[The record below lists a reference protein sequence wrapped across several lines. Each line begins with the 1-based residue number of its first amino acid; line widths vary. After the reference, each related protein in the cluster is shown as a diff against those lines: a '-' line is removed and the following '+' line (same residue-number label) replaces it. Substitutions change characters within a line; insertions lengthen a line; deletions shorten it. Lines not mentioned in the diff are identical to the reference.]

1 MSLERCR
8 CGRLRCAH
16 RAGSTAR
23 RAPSKEGAP
32 HAARHRRGR
41 RSDQRRARRRERYV
55 REGCPVRAATRRR
68 ADGVGRRG
76 EHVARHGPRERWS
89 PVHGGG
95 VLHRPERLGP
105 GVRVRSLQ
113 LPGRV
118 RLQARRGVGTRRD
131 GHRGPTDRR
140 GPERSARALGAVTG
154 VAARAGRQRLRERS
168 RGDGAG
174 HRAHAVQ
181 DPCVPLR
188 PGPRGPP
195 ARGGHDA
202 AGAAGA
208 LGQDRMGRW
217 WAELERA
224 GFAAVPGGLPPVAC
238 AAAPGAVRAVPVT
251 GQPHELPLPRGQ
263 DDRPG
268 RVRQPA
274 ALADAGRGRSARPA
288 DGARTTGPRCP
299 RGLRPRRA
307 LPRRHGR
314 GTPGL
319 ARPRPGAA
327 RRRGCGRGTRAVRRH
342 RRPRRGVRVGRGGPR
357 GR

>member
-41 RSDQRRARRRERYV
+41 RSDQCRARRRERYV

-68 ADGVGRRG
+68 ADGVGRCG

-131 GHRGPTDRR
+131 GHHG
-140 GPERSARALGAVTG
+140 
-154 VAARAGRQRLRERS
+154 
-168 RGDGAG
+168 
-174 HRAHAVQ
+174 
-181 DPCVPLR
+181 
-188 PGPRGPP
+188 P
-195 ARGGHDA
+195 ART
-202 AGAAGA
+202 GA
-208 LGQDRMGRW
+208 LGPGPGSSHWGRCSS
-217 WAELERA
+217 RA
-224 GFAAVPGGLPPVAC
+224 
-238 AAAPGAVRAVPVT
+238 AAAPGAVPGGRRWPSSSRCP
-251 GQPHELPLPRGQ
+251 GPL
-263 DDRPG
+263 
-268 RVRQPA
+268 
-274 ALADAGRGRSARPA
+274 
-288 DGARTTGPRCP
+288 RTTTAGS
-299 RGLRPRRA
+299 
-307 LPRRHGR
+307 
-314 GTPGL
+314 
-319 ARPRPGAA
+319 PGAA
-327 RRRGCGRGTRAVRRH
+327 CPGGTRRCRRGWSARA
-342 RRPRRGVRVGRGGPR
+342 RPDGSVVG
-357 GR
+357 